1 MNVKLQFLFVLFAG
15 RWFCDAEEIQCS
27 KYHYEEKLLE
37 RMYKVQFDAEKFD
50 IKLKEM
56 KNENEKFKEV
66 TARVVEEVSN
76 LGQSYEAPSKQLIN
90 EVEVLKKSIHTLEK
104 RLAGKRSIRSC
115 TSISMIT

>member
-1 MNVKLQFLFVLFAG
+1 
-15 RWFCDAEEIQCS
+15 
-27 KYHYEEKLLE
+27 
-37 RMYKVQFDAEKFD
+37 MYKVQFDAEKFD

-90 EVEVLKKSIHTLEK
+90 EVEVLKKAYTH
-104 RLAGKRSIRSC
+104 
-115 TSISMIT
+115 

>member
-1 MNVKLQFLFVLFAG
+1 
-15 RWFCDAEEIQCS
+15 
-27 KYHYEEKLLE
+27 
-37 RMYKVQFDAEKFD
+37 MYKVQFDAEKFD

-90 EVEVLKKSIHTLEK
+90 EFEVLKKSIHTLEK

-115 TSISMIT
+115 SSISMIT